1 PSGPAYGA
9 EQYFCTGEK
18 FNLKVDAV
26 ATSTGDYSIT
36 QPQITITPPANNIPF
51 SNKVGNDHFSPP
63 IPIPFTFVFYGKQYT
78 ELVVGS
84 NGRLLFGSGTDF
96 ANLHTSR
103 YVDKMHSGNDAT
115 STNIKIPNDAYNQI
129 DSNDFTRSLNFAQIF
144 FGYTDIQYYD
154 PNYYDKLKYGNVTY
168 NGVAGLSIS
177 FDKVLERTSAGG
189 YSATITSQVEIFAD
203 NSIITRVMKE
213 DSTKND
219 INVIQYDD

>member
-1 PSGPAYGA
+1 MKKIYTVLIAFCSVLGYAQSVSLYTPPSGPAYGA

-51 SNKVGNDHFSPP
+51 SNKVGNDHFSRP
-63 IPIPFTFVFYGKQYT
+63 IPIPFTFEFYGKQYT

-103 YVDKMHSGNDAT
+103 YVDKMHSGNDDT
-115 STNIKIPNDAYNQI
+115 SGNIKIPNDAYNQI

-144 FGYTDIQYYD
+144 FGYTDIGYYD
-154 PNYYDKLKYGNVTY
+154 PNYYDKL
-168 NGVAGLSIS
+168 
-177 FDKVLERTSAGG
+177 
-189 YSATITSQVEIFAD
+189 
-203 NSIITRVMKE
+203 
-213 DSTKND
+213 
-219 INVIQYDD
+219 